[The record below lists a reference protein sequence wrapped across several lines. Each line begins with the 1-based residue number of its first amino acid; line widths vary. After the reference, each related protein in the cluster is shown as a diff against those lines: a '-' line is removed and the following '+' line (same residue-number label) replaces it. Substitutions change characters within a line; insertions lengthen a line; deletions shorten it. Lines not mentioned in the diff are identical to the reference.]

1 VPLDTLLATL
11 EREAAAETERVVAE
25 ARARAA
31 AVTAEGDA
39 RCTRRRAEVLARR
52 EAEGRAALLRDL
64 AGARRDARATVL
76 AARDRLLARIFAA
89 VRAALPAAAGT
100 TASRATLGADV
111 AQALAFVG
119 ARPVVAHCPPALA
132 SELAR
137 LAKANGRL
145 TVSPDP
151 TIAAGFRLVTT
162 DGALEVDDTLEG
174 RLERLRPR
182 LALAALAEL
191 GTQP

>member
-1 VPLDTLLATL
+1 VPLDALLATL
-11 EREAAAETERVVAE
+11 EREAVAETERLVAE

-31 AVTAEGDA
+31 AVTAEADA
-39 RCTRRRAEVLARR
+39 SGARRRAEVLARR
-52 EAEGRAALLRDL
+52 EAEQQAALQRNL
-64 AGARRDARATVL
+64 AGARREARATVL
-76 AARDRLLARIFAA
+76 AARERLLAQLFAA
-89 VRAALPAAAGT
+89 VRAALPAAAAGSGYRD
-100 TASRATLGADV
+100 ALPADLERALT
-111 AQALAFVG
+111 FVG
-119 ARPVVAHCPPALA
+119 ARPVVARCAPALA

-145 TVSPDP
+145 TISPDP

-162 DGALEVDDTLEG
+162 DGALEVDGTLEG
-174 RLERLRPR
+174 RVERLRPR